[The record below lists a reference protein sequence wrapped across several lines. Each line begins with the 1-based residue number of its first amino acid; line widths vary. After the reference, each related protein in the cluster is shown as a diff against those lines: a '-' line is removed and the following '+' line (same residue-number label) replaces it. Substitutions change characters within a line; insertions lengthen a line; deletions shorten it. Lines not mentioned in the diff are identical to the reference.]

1 MSNRMDRS
9 GSRPNNDQAGA
20 APPKFLRVAQG
31 CALIASIGVG
41 FATFWGLRDY
51 FILQGGLIGW
61 LLPLSLGTV
70 VTVMVAFA
78 WHMLM
83 EMASDE

>member
-9 GSRPNNDQAGA
+9 RSRPKDEPTGA
-20 APPKFLRVAQG
+20 DPPFLRVAQG
-31 CALIASIGVG
+31 CAIIASIGVG
-41 FATFWGLRDY
+41 FSTFWGLRAY
-51 FILQGGLIGW
+51 FVDQGGIVGW
-61 LLPLSLGTV
+61 LLPLSLGIV

-83 EMASDE
+83 EMASHE